1 MFRMLNRVTGS
12 LFKPVDIASLV
23 YYRIAFG
30 LIMFYE
36 MATTYFSPK
45 IKYYWIKP
53 DFLFKYYGFE
63 WVKVPPGDWLYHIVL
78 IMMILAAFITL
89 GLLYR
94 ISMTLFF
101 IGFSYLFLL
110 EQALYLNHYYLVI
123 LISFIMIFLPANK
136 RLSVDSRLKPSI
148 LTDFIPA
155 WCLWILIFQIS
166 VIYFYASIA
175 KMNMDWLQGEPVRM
189 WIAQSKNLPLI
200 GTLLTKEITV
210 YTVAYFGILFDL
222 LIVPLM
228 LWEKTRKY
236 AFLFALLFHGT
247 NKILFDI
254 GIFPVFAL
262 CTTALY
268 FSPDWPRRLLSLDKP
283 DSSNVTTEPTP
294 AGKSLVIA
302 LLSIYV
308 AFQVLFPL
316 RHFLYPGNVSWT
328 EEGHNFAWHMKLR
341 DKRGYVVFEVRHP
354 ESGREWKIKPHTVL
368 NPRQYRKMSTRPQM
382 LLQFAH
388 YIAEQYDKKGY
399 ENVEVRARALVSLN
413 GRDKQLLVDP
423 SVDLTTIR
431 QTMTHSDWILPLKE
445 PLKESY

>member
-1 MFRMLNRVTGS
+1 MFRMLKRVTDS

-36 MATTYFSPK
+36 MATTYFSYK

-63 WVKVPPGDWLYHIVL
+63 WVTVLPGDWMYHLVFLMMVL
-78 IMMILAAFITL
+78 SLFITA

-101 IGFSYLFLL
+101 LGFSYLFLL
-110 EQALYLNHYYLVI
+110 EQALYLNHFYLVI
-123 LISFIMIFLPANK
+123 LISFIMIFLPANR
-136 RLSVDSRLKPSI
+136 RLSLDSRLKPSI
-148 LTDFIPA
+148 RTDFVPA
-155 WCLWILIFQIS
+155 WCLWILIFQMS
-166 VIYFYASIA
+166 VVYFYASIA

-200 GTLLTKEITV
+200 GKLLTKEITV

-236 AFLFALLFHGT
+236 AFVFALIFHGT
-247 NKILFDI
+247 NKILFNI
-254 GIFPVFAL
+254 GIFPAFAL

-268 FSPDWPRRLLSLDKP
+268 FSPDWPRRVLNLAKP
-283 DSSNVTTEPTP
+283 DPPTNVKGPTSI
-294 AGKSLVIA
+294 KRNIII
-302 LLSIYV
+302 LLLTLYA

-354 ESGREWKIKPHTVL
+354 ESGQQWQLRPHTVL

-382 LLQFAH
+382 LVQFAH
-388 YIAEQYDKKGY
+388 YIAEQYEEKGY
-399 ENVEVRARALVSLN
+399 KNVEVRARALVSLN

-423 SVDLTTIR
+423 SIDLTTVR
-431 QTMTHSDWILPLKE
+431 QTMAHSEWILPLKE
-445 PLKESY
+445 PLKKTY